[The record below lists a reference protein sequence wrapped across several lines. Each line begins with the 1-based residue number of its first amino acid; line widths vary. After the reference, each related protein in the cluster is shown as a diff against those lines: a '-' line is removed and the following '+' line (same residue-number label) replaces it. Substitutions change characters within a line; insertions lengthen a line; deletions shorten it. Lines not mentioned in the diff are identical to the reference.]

1 MIGSNNIFFM
11 EYNDERD
18 IRIKK
23 AEMLMERGID
33 PYPNTA
39 HRTHTCS
46 EVVHLFDDLSL
57 KQTRV
62 ALTGR
67 VRSIRRHGGSTFCV
81 IEDGSGRFQI
91 LLRRDVIG
99 DEQYIQIKDF
109 LDMGDFLEASGTL
122 FLTKTEEKTIEVA
135 TVRILGKAFLPLPE
149 QWHGLSDVEIRYR
162 RRYLDLLA
170 NESVRDIFQKRA
182 LVVRAIREFL
192 EENGFLEVD
201 TPILQSIP
209 GGALARP
216 FMTHHNA
223 LDEDMYLRIA
233 PELFLKR
240 LVVGG
245 FERVFEFA
253 RCFRN
258 EGIDHTHNPEFTQVE
273 GYMAY
278 AGYTALMDM
287 LERMVGSIVERVHK
301 ETFFEYNG
309 TRIEMAGPFE
319 RKTFR
324 DIVREVT
331 HIDIEAHTAEELKE
345 SARACGIEVKERDT
359 YAHVLDLLFK
369 KSVKTIVQPTFVIDA
384 PVELLPLAK
393 KKKENPRVVESVQL
407 IVAGA
412 ELLKGFSE
420 LNDPIDQA
428 KRFQDQQEQ
437 REAGDEEAHLVDNEY
452 ITALEYGLPPTAGFG
467 IGIDRLT
474 ALLTSSHSLKEVILF
489 PTLRSKNNEDEK

>member
-1 MIGSNNIFFM
+1 M
-11 EYNDERD
+11 EYSDERE
-18 IRIKK
+18 IRIQK
-23 AEMLMERGID
+23 AQALVDQGID
-33 PYPNTA
+33 PYPNA
-39 HRTHTCS
+39 VHRTHMCS
-46 EVVHLFDDLSL
+46 EVTHLFSDLSEKSVHVTL
-57 KQTRV
+57 
-62 ALTGR
+62 AGR
-67 VRSIRRHGGSTFCV
+67 IRSIRRHGGSTFCV

-99 DEQYIQIKDF
+99 DAQYAQVKDF
-109 LDMGDFLEASGTL
+109 LDMGDFLESTGRL
-122 FLTKTEEKTIEVA
+122 FLTKTNEKTVEA
-135 TVRILGKAFLPLPE
+135 SSARILGKAFLPLPE

-170 NESVRDIFQKRA
+170 NTSVRDLFEKRA
-182 LVVRAIREFL
+182 CIVRALREFL

-216 FMTHHNA
+216 FMTHHHA

-233 PELFLKR
+233 PELYLKR
-240 LVVGG
+240 LIVGG

-258 EGIDHTHNPEFTQVE
+258 EGIDHSHNPEFTQVE

-278 AGYTALMDM
+278 ADYTVLMDM
-287 LERMVGSIVERVHK
+287 LERMLGRIVKRLTK
-301 ETFFEYNG
+301 ESFFEYDG
-309 TRIEMAGPFE
+309 VRIEVGSPFQK
-319 RKTFR
+319 KTFR

-331 HIDIEAHTAEELKE
+331 HIDIEAQSPEELKE
-345 SARACGIEVKERDT
+345 SAREYGIDIQKTDT

-369 KSVKTIVQPTFVIDA
+369 KSVKTIIQPTFIIDA
-384 PVELLPLAK
+384 PVDLLPLAK
-393 KKKENPRVVESVQL
+393 KKKEHPRVVESVQL

-412 ELLKGFSE
+412 EFLKGFSE

-428 KRFQDQQEQ
+428 NRFKDQQKQ
-437 REAGDEEAHLVDNEY
+437 REEGDEEAHWVDDEY
-452 ITALEYGLPPTAGFG
+452 VTALEYGLPPTAGFG

-474 ALLTSSHSLKEVILF
+474 ALLTDSHSLKEVILF
-489 PTLRSKNNEDEK
+489 PTLRTK

>member
-1 MIGSNNIFFM
+1 M
-11 EYNDERD
+11 EHSDERD

-23 AEMLMERGID
+23 AEMLIAKGID
-33 PYPNTA
+33 PYPNTTQ
-39 HRTHTCS
+39 RTHTCS
-46 EVVHLFDDLSL
+46 AATTLFEEISESHSQVTL
-57 KQTRV
+57 
-62 ALTGR
+62 AGR

-81 IEDGSGRFQI
+81 VEDGSGQFQI
-91 LLRRDVIG
+91 FLKRDTLG
-99 DEQYIQIKDF
+99 DEQYMQIKDF
-109 LDMGDFLEASGTL
+109 LDMGDFLEVSGTF
-122 FLTKTEEKTIEVA
+122 FLTKTEEKTLEA
-135 TVRILGKAFLPLPE
+135 TSIRILVKSFLPLPE

-182 LVVRAIREFL
+182 SIVRALREFL
-192 EENGFLEVD
+192 EENEFLEVE

-216 FMTHHNA
+216 FMTHHHA

-240 LVVGG
+240 LIVGG

-258 EGIDHTHNPEFTQVE
+258 EGIDYAHNPEFTQLE

-278 AGYTALMDM
+278 ADYHVLMDM
-287 LERMVGSIVERVHK
+287 LERMLSAVVRRVYK
-301 ETFFEYNG
+301 EPFFEYNG
-309 TRIEMAGPFE
+309 VRIDMASPFQ

-324 DIVREVT
+324 TIVREIT
-331 HIDIEAHTAEELKE
+331 NIDIETCTPDELKK
-345 SARACGIEVKERDT
+345 RTLACGIDVKETDT
-359 YAHVLDLLFK
+359 YTHVLDLLFK
-369 KSVKTIVQPTFVIDA
+369 KAVKNIVQPTFIIDA
-384 PVELLPLAK
+384 PVDLLPLAK
-393 KKKENPRVVESVQL
+393 KKKDHPQVVESVQL

-420 LNDPIDQA
+420 LNDPVDQGQ
-428 KRFQDQQEQ
+428 RFLDQQKQ
-437 REAGDEEAHLVDNEY
+437 REQGDEEAHWIDEEY
-452 ITALEYGLPPTAGFG
+452 VTALEYGLPPTAGFG

-474 ALLTSSHSLKEVILF
+474 ALLTNSHSLKEVIFF
-489 PTLRSKNNEDEK
+489 PTLRSKNNEN